1 MPALNKASSGYPPA
15 WVRWATQQVRTAV
28 SCELSAASRLVLP
41 HLRRLPLT
49 IDAAGID
56 DESYLRNLI
65 AKAAQR
71 IPSNHAGDRV
81 DTVTAAVLADDGVSI
96 VEPDLQTMVAWW
108 LAAHHSPPADSAEL
122 DGSDGDADDH
132 ECIDPEALAADLVG
146 SGLIA
151 PAWKYAE
158 LSELAA
164 RNLRVESTTTV
175 RRQRRPT
182 VSPLQMVFPI

>member
-1 MPALNKASSGYPPA
+1 MANSGYPQV

-28 SCELSAASRLVLP
+28 SCELSAASRLLLP

-49 IDAAGID
+49 IHAAGVD

-65 AKAAQR
+65 AVAAKR
-71 IPSNHAGDRV
+71 VTDHAGDRV
-81 DTVTAAVLADDGVSI
+81 DMVTTAVLADSAVSI
-96 VEPDLQTMVAWW
+96 AEPDLQVMVAWW
-108 LAAHHSPPADSAEL
+108 LAAHYSTPTASAEVS
-122 DGSDGDADDH
+122 GEADDH
-132 ECIDPEALAADLVG
+132 ECIDPETLAADLVG

-151 PAWKYAE
+151 PAWNFAR
-158 LSELAA
+158 LSDLAA
-164 RNLRVESTTTV
+164 HNLRAESTTTP

>member
-1 MPALNKASSGYPPA
+1 MSASRMTSSGYPHV

-28 SCELSAASRLVLP
+28 SYELSATSRLKMP
-41 HLRRLPLT
+41 HLRGLPLT
-49 IDAAGID
+49 IDAAGVD
-56 DESYLRNLI
+56 DENYLRNLI
-65 AKAAQR
+65 AVAADR
-71 IPSNHAGDRV
+71 IPAHSGDRV
-81 DTVTAAVLADDGVSI
+81 DIVTAAVLADNAVSFA
-96 VEPDLQTMVAWW
+96 EPDLQTMVAWW
-108 LAAHHSPPADSAEL
+108 LAAHHSTPTESAEQ
-122 DGSDGDADDH
+122 DGGGGDADDH

-151 PAWKYAE
+151 PAWRIAQ

-164 RNLRVESTTTV
+164 RSLRAESTTTV

>member
-1 MPALNKASSGYPPA
+1 MASSGYPQV

-28 SCELSAASRLVLP
+28 SCELAAASRLMLP

-49 IDAAGID
+49 IDAAGVD
-56 DESYLRNLI
+56 DERYLRDLI
-65 AKAAQR
+65 AVAADR
-71 IPSNHAGDRV
+71 IPADVGDRV
-81 DTVTAAVLADDGVSI
+81 DMITTAVLTDSAVSI
-96 VEPDLQTMVAWW
+96 AEPDLQTMVAWW
-108 LAAHHSPPADSAEL
+108 LAAHHVTPADSAEL
-122 DGSDGDADDH
+122 DGCDGDADDH
-132 ECIDPEALAADLVG
+132 ECIDPEALAADLVR

-164 RNLRVESTTTV
+164 RNLRVGSTTTV
-175 RRQRRPT
+175 RRQRRAA

>member
-1 MPALNKASSGYPPA
+1 MSASNLASSVYPQV

-28 SCELSAASRLVLP
+28 SCELSAASRLMLP

-49 IDAAGID
+49 IDAAGVD
-56 DESYLRNLI
+56 DESYLRDLI
-65 AKAAQR
+65 AVAAQR
-71 IPSNHAGDRV
+71 IPADVGDRV
-81 DTVTAAVLADDGVSI
+81 EKITTAVLTDNAVSI
-96 VEPDLQTMVAWW
+96 AEPDLQTMVAWW
-108 LAAHHSPPADSAEL
+108 LAAHHWTPRDSAEV
-122 DGSDGDADDH
+122 DGRDGDGDDH

-164 RNLRVESTTTV
+164 RHLRAGSTTTV

-182 VSPLQMVFPI
+182 VAPLQMVFPI

>member
-1 MPALNKASSGYPPA
+1 MASSGYPRV

-28 SCELSAASRLVLP
+28 SCELSAASRLTLP

-49 IDAAGID
+49 IDAAGVD
-56 DESYLRNLI
+56 DENYLRNLI
-65 AKAAQR
+65 AVAADR
-71 IPSNHAGDRV
+71 IPAHAGDRV
-81 DTVTAAVLADDGVSI
+81 DIVTAAILADNAVSI
-96 VEPDLQTMVAWW
+96 AEPDLQTMVAWW
-108 LAAHHSPPADSAEL
+108 LAAHQSTPADSAEL
-122 DGSDGDADDH
+122 DGSGGDADDH

-164 RNLRVESTTTV
+164 RNVRAESTTAV

-182 VSPLQMVFPI
+182 VSSLQMVFPI